1 MRRWCW
7 GDRKHASGHG
17 RDSPLDSPVIYTR
30 NCTLIA
36 GEAPEFI
43 RVKSTWRQL
52 AFFPSHILLDQSVV
66 SVGCSVPPGAVCV
79 WREEKTTQ
87 IPIVPSRRSLVTLW
101 RVQSDASTITEELRT
116 TQAVLDVTGAHC
128 DHSA

>member
-1 MRRWCW
+1 MGRWGW

-43 RVKSTWRQL
+43 RVKSSWRQL
-52 AFFPSHILLDQSVV
+52 AFYRSRTPRSVRLICGMLRT
-66 SVGCSVPPGAVCV
+66 SRRRV

-101 RVQSDASTITEELRT
+101 RVHSDASTITEELRT